1 MKKRGIWISFWL
13 YNIFIIQG
21 AVMPEGMVRFFERF
35 NDKMVHGVE
44 YFLLFWFAWAAFRHA
59 RASFLNSRAMPNAFY
74 YCLLMGIL
82 TEGLQFLTPSR
93 SPDFKDVAADA
104 MGAGNALV
112 TRQRQREAIG
122 DAVSALAVARGVPPE
137 IKADLLRAA
146 SEAIGRLSGRV
157 DVEDVL
163 DRLFRE
169 FCIGK

>member
-1 MKKRGIWISFWL
+1 
-13 YNIFIIQG
+13 
-21 AVMPEGMVRFFERF
+21 
-35 NDKMVHGVE
+35 
-44 YFLLFWFAWAAFRHA
+44 
-59 RASFLNSRAMPNAFY
+59 
-74 YCLLMGIL
+74 
-82 TEGLQFLTPSR
+82 
-93 SPDFKDVAADA
+93 

-122 DAVSALAVARGVPPE
+122 EAITALAAAPGAAAEV
-137 IKADLLRAA
+137 KADLLRAA